1 MNPLDLF
8 FEGGEAIMAI
18 FKLGFIPKQE
28 DFREFSESDYEKYH
42 KEVGETEGKMYR
54 LVDGKMDE
62 TDDVYAFSEFEK
74 GKLFEAADVI
84 RNLAKEHLSDSDDET
99 LKYVAGIMPY
109 PFTKGSKYEEYGS
122 DKPKNENH

>member
-18 FKLGFIPKQE
+18 FKFGFIPNEE
-28 DFREFSESDYEKYH
+28 DFREFSESDYQKYH

-54 LVDGKMDE
+54 FVEGKIDE
-62 TDDVYAFSEFEK
+62 TDGVYAFSEFEK
-74 GKLFEAADVI
+74 GKMLEAAQVI

-99 LKYVAGIMPY
+99 LKYVAGVMPY
-109 PFTKGSKYEEYGS
+109 PFSKGIKYEEYGGG
-122 DKPKNENH
+122 KPKDN